1 MRSEEQKSLEEKLRE
16 VSLRPPPPELEKRI
30 ASALRSQRR
39 LFRWSRMRR
48 GAIWGGMAAAA
59 ALFLGVGVAF
69 WTGSLSLP
77 QEEPP
82 TARGTVAADEGFR
95 PVHAENR
102 LQNKVDEGIVFLQN
116 GLPARQYRFEFVDR
130 VVWEN
135 PRDGS
140 KMEME
145 VPREEVVLVPVRTF

>member
-1 MRSEEQKSLEEKLRE
+1 MRGEEPTSIEKRLRE

-39 LFRWSRMRR
+39 LFRWSRLRR
-48 GAIWGGMAAAA
+48 NAVWGGMAAAA
-59 ALFLGVGVAF
+59 ALFLGSGVAF

-77 QEEPP
+77 HKEPP
-82 TARGTVAADEGFR
+82 TGGGIVRPDEGFR

-102 LQNKVDEGIVFLQN
+102 LQNKVDEGIVFLRN

-140 KMEME
+140 TMEME